1 MSQVREILHTLDY
14 GPAPE
19 DPRPAQK
26 WLEARGYRFHLFIG
40 NQWIEPESGQ
50 WFETRNPATGELL
63 AHVPQAGREDV
74 DRAVRAAREALPSW
88 SRTPDHVRA
97 RYLHAIARQVQN
109 HSGLLALLQTLE
121 SGQPIRE
128 SLDVHIPLA
137 AQHFYHHAGWAQLCN
152 REFPGYEAVGVVG
165 QVLPSKFP
173 LLMLAWKVAPA
184 LGAGCTVVLKPGEF
198 TPLSALAFCE
208 LLLKIGLPPGVVNVV
223 TGDGRTGELLVQHR
237 HVDKVVFTGSPQV
250 GRRIRQL
257 TAGTGVHLSLQLGG
271 HCPFLVF
278 EDADLD
284 AAVEGV
290 VDALRFP
297 GCFAGYRL
305 LVQESVEERFLH
317 KLRARMEKLRV
328 GDPLDRAVDMG
339 ALVAPDELERLRRLC
354 DVGLAEGARMWQ
366 PSCGVPPGGLFLPPT
381 LFTDVSPGSTL
392 AQVEL
397 SGPVLVSM
405 SFRSPQEAITVLANN
420 TRYGLAASV
429 WTQNLSLALDVARQ
443 LRVGT
448 LWVNGTHLPD
458 AAGGFGGYRDSVFGC
473 EGGREGMRGYL
484 KHPARPAAA
493 WQAAGWSAPE
503 SASRSVGPVQPASL
517 PPVEPTPKMYVGG
530 RQVRPES
537 PYVRYVYGPAGRPV
551 GEVAEGSRQ
560 DVRNAVEAARTALQG
575 WSRASA
581 RLRAQVLYWLAEN
594 LETRVDEFASR
605 IASMTGEAAL
615 ADREV
620 RVSVERLFTCAAWAD
635 KRDGAVHPA
644 EEARCFVLAL
654 REPVGVVG
662 IACPDEFPLLAFVSL
677 VGTAVALGNTVVAI
691 PSPRHPLAATHFY
704 PVLDTSDVPGGVVNI
719 VTGDR
724 DALALV
730 LAQHEDVDA
739 VWYFGSREGAAAV
752 ERESAGNLK
761 RTWTCT
767 QPVDWLE
774 CAWAE
779 GQEVLPHA
787 TQVKN
792 VWLPY
797 GE

>member
-1 MSQVREILHTLDY
+1 MSQVREILQTLDY

-26 WLEARGYRFHLFIG
+26 WFEARGFRFHLFIG
-40 NQWIEPESGQ
+40 NQWTEPESGQ

-63 AHVPQAGREDV
+63 AHAPQAGREDV

-97 RYLHAIARQVQN
+97 RYLSAIARQVQK
-109 HSGLLALLQTLE
+109 HSGLLTLLETLD

-128 SLDVHIPLA
+128 SRDVDIPLA
-137 AQHFYHHAGWAQLCN
+137 ARHFYHHAGWAQLRN
-152 REFPGYEAVGVVG
+152 SEFPGSEPVGVVG
-165 QVLPSKFP
+165 QVLPSHFP

-184 LGAGCTVVLKPGEF
+184 LAAGCTVVLKPAEF
-198 TPLSALAFCE
+198 TPLTALAFCE
-208 LLLKIGLPPGVVNVV
+208 LLLEIGLPPGVVNVV
-223 TGDGRTGELLVQHR
+223 TGDGRTGELLVQHP
-237 HVDKVVFTGSPQV
+237 HVDKIAFTGSPQV

-257 TAGTGVHLSLQLGG
+257 TAGTGTRLSLQLGG
-271 HCPFLVF
+271 NSLFLVF

-290 VDALRFP
+290 VDALGFR
-297 GCFAGYRL
+297 GWSAGYRL
-305 LVQESVEERFLH
+305 LVQESVEERFLQ

-339 ALVAPDELERLRRLC
+339 ALVAPGHLERLRRLC
-354 DVGLAEGARMWQ
+354 ELGLAEGARMWQ
-366 PSCGVPPGGLFLPPT
+366 PSCGVPPGGLFFPPT
-381 LFTDVSPGSTL
+381 LFTDVSPASTL
-392 AQVEL
+392 AQAEMC
-397 SGPVLVSM
+397 GPVLVSM
-405 SFRSPQEAITVLANN
+405 SFRSPREAAALANN

-429 WTQNLSLALDVARQ
+429 WTQNLSLALEVARRLQ
-443 LRVGT
+443 VGMV
-448 LWVNGTHLPD
+448 WVNGTHLLD
-458 AAGGFGGYRDSVFGC
+458 AARGFGGCRESGFGH
-473 EGGREGMRGYL
+473 EGGREGMWEYL
-484 KHPARPAAA
+484 KRPAWPAVA

-503 SASRSVGPVQPASL
+503 SASPPAGSVQPVPL
-517 PPVEPTPKMYVGG
+517 PPVDRTPKMYVGG
-530 RQVRPES
+530 RQVRPEA
-537 PYVRYVYGPAGRPV
+537 PYVRCVYGPAGRRV
-551 GEVAEGSRQ
+551 GEVGEGSRK
-560 DVRNAVEAARTALQG
+560 DVRNAVEAARAALQG
-575 WSRASA
+575 WSCASA
-581 RLRAQVLYWLAEN
+581 HLRAQVLYYVAEN
-594 LETRVDEFASR
+594 LDARAEESASR
-605 IASMTGEAAL
+605 IAAMTGEGAL
-615 ADREV
+615 AGREV
-620 RVSVERLFTCAAWAD
+620 RASVERLFTCAAWAD
-635 KRDGAVHPA
+635 KWEGTVHPVA
-644 EEARCFVLAL
+644 EARCLVLAL

-677 VGTAVALGNTVVAI
+677 VGAAVALGNTVVAI
-691 PSPRHPLAATHFY
+691 PSPRHPLAATDFY
-704 PVLDTSDVPGGVVNI
+704 QVLDTSDVPGGVVNI

-724 DALALV
+724 DTLALV

-752 ERESAGNLK
+752 ERESVGNLK

-779 GQEVLPHA
+779 GPEVLRHA

-792 VWLPY
+792 VWLPH